1 MWAQGAFLGLM
12 LVSGATAM
20 AQGII
25 HVTPQQPIYYG
36 PNQFQTSIDI
46 NGDGVPDFTLFG
58 PAPGTSVDNVVLAPL
73 GDNSVIAIPEPPPD
87 LGYLVAALN
96 QGTSIGSSLDPIL
109 GAQWYNNQTDQFGYA
124 LIGAMAT
131 IDNQISVIGYFA
143 GQPSA
148 YAGFDLYYNGANHY
162 GWLQIANPLPVVA
175 GQVVDW
181 AYESS
186 ANTPILAGAGVPE
199 PGAAVQLVLGLAG
212 VCWSGRNGHGNQR
225 MPHQRRH
232 AGSNDRRSGVLP
244 GRPSSMTATPKAAM
258 WARGAVLALMLA
270 LFTGSARAQGTI
282 VYVVPQQPIYYG
294 PVIDQ
299 STDIDLNGDGVVDY
313 TLISQFGETD
323 LQPHGQNSMVVVPEP
338 PPDYGS
344 FVAPLVEGDVVN
356 PTPSSLNPVFAWFDS
371 STDPF
376 GYSLIAA
383 MNTAGPLGYFFDGI
397 HYVGLEFES
406 GGNFYY
412 GWMEI
417 DSPSPDVAYGQV
429 LGWAYE
435 TTPNTPIP
443 AGAVPEPSTLSLLL
457 ISGAALWLVRNR
469 LCQSER

>member
-212 VCWSGRNGHGNQR
+212 VCWSERK
-225 MPHQRRH
+225 
-232 AGSNDRRSGVLP
+232 S
-244 GRPSSMTATPKAAM
+244 
-258 WARGAVLALMLA
+258 
-270 LFTGSARAQGTI
+270 
-282 VYVVPQQPIYYG
+282 VV
-294 PVIDQ
+294 
-299 STDIDLNGDGVVDY
+299 
-313 TLISQFGETD
+313 
-323 LQPHGQNSMVVVPEP
+323 
-338 PPDYGS
+338 
-344 FVAPLVEGDVVN
+344 
-356 PTPSSLNPVFAWFDS
+356 
-371 STDPF
+371 
-376 GYSLIAA
+376 
-383 MNTAGPLGYFFDGI
+383 
-397 HYVGLEFES
+397 
-406 GGNFYY
+406 
-412 GWMEI
+412 
-417 DSPSPDVAYGQV
+417 
-429 LGWAYE
+429 
-435 TTPNTPIP
+435 
-443 AGAVPEPSTLSLLL
+443 
-457 ISGAALWLVRNR
+457 
-469 LCQSER
+469 